1 MVEKYKF
8 YSTTLFTCLWIQL
21 CYGFFTSELIPALS
35 KVQPFVYLL
44 IDGIF
49 IVMGLAFLRSRRDI
63 MVFVSFLLV
72 AGLSALL
79 NHQGA
84 VAFFNGFR
92 PYAGLL
98 FAVPIFRYFL
108 TSKHAARF
116 VASMD
121 RQIYILLWLQVPT
134 IVWEFILHGAGDAV
148 GGTLG
153 NGGSGMISTLICFLS
168 FYLLIKAW
176 NPDKSYF
183 ENIRAHWIYVFLLF
197 PTFLNETKITLIILP
212 FYFILLMKINRTFLL
227 RILAATPFM
236 IIAMIGLGIVYLHIT
251 HQEDNNVFSVEFMQ
265 GYFVGEDLEQLAYLA
280 VLVDEGVIET
290 DNQWVSDLP
299 RFGRMY
305 FVPEALR
312 ATKGGLW
319 LGAGIGQF
327 KGQTVLKMS
336 EFRRKYNWLLRGSA
350 LAIFYISIELGILGT
365 LWLCGTML
373 LIIFGCGS
381 NPRYLGLRMLLLL
394 VFLLTL
400 AYSPQLFISQ
410 WIFLFVYIAMASMQ
424 PRPTPRANESLP
436 T

>member
-8 YSTTLFTCLWIQL
+8 YSTILFTCLWIQL
-21 CYGFFTSELIPALS
+21 CYGFFMSELIPALS
-35 KVQPFVYLL
+35 KVQPFVNLL

-63 MVFVSFLLV
+63 AVFASFLLV

-134 IVWEFILHGAGDAV
+134 IVWEFIRHGAGDAV

-153 NGGSGMISTLICFLS
+153 YGGSGVISTLICFLS

-197 PTFLNETKITLIILP
+197 PTFLNETKITLVILP
-212 FYFILLMKINRTFLL
+212 FYFILLMKLNRTFLF
-227 RILAATPFM
+227 RILAAAPFM
-236 IIAMIGLGIVYLHIT
+236 SLAMCSLGIVYLHIT

-265 GYFVGEDLEQLAYLA
+265 GYFVGEDIEQLAYLA
-280 VLVDEGVIET
+280 VLVDEGEIET
-290 DNQWVSDLP
+290 DNQWVLDLP

-365 LWLCGTML
+365 LWLCATML
-373 LIIFGCGS
+373 SLIFGCG
-381 NPRYLGLRMLLLL
+381 NPPRFLGLRGLLLL
-394 VFLLTL
+394 LFGLTM
-400 AYSPQLFISQ
+400 AYNSQLFISQ
-410 WIFLFVYIAMASMQ
+410 WIFLFSYVAMVGMQ
-424 PRPTPRANESLP
+424 PASKLRANEPLP